1 MLRAIGSLLVFCHVV
16 AIFTL
21 AQAGAAFAAQS
32 ALVYVLDSSNSM
44 WAQINGEH
52 KVVTVRNA
60 LATSFQRLAGRM
72 DAGVVSFGHRQAGLC
87 SDIQTV
93 VPVGAINPAEFS
105 ATVSGLNPKG
115 ATPIAAALK
124 QAVDAARDP
133 ASQRAMD
140 VVLVFDGRDN
150 CSGNPCAVAA
160 ELKQQNPGLR
170 IHAIAFDETIR
181 AEHENLACLASVTG
195 GQFYRATNG
204 TEFETAIAGIEAFAL
219 GGAPAEPVV
228 VADATPQP
236 PPNPAV
242 LVAVT
247 NPLIGTVEAPA
258 PPLPDLPTLRGP
270 APEPET
276 TGSLADGQV
285 TGDAATE
292 TVAEPPASS
301 PVAPSPQSLS
311 GITISNAVPSGE
323 IISRLQEQISG
334 ETQPA
339 TFGILRLSATLTPD
353 SPPLRNGLVWRVFSS
368 TPDEQGNFKVVARE
382 DQGAPTFQL
391 ETGEYILHVAYGRAN
406 ATREISLTAGTLDE
420 VIVLNAGGL
429 RLSSRLAN
437 DEPLQANKARHTV
450 YSSEQDEFGQRKL
463 IMPSAPEDLII
474 RLNAGTY
481 YVVSQYGDANAVVRA
496 DVQVQAGK
504 LTEATISHSAARI
517 TLKLVTNEGGEA
529 LAGTAWSVLDETGNI
544 VAESVGAFPSY
555 LLAAGNYTVLARNN
569 GESFNRN
576 FSVEPGQNSEVE
588 VLMR

>member
-1 MLRAIGSLLVFCHVV
+1 MLRAIGSLLAFCHIL

-44 WAQINGEH
+44 WAQIDGEH
-52 KVVTVRNA
+52 KVVTVRNS
-60 LATSFQRLAGRM
+60 LASSFQRLAGRM
-72 DAGVVSFGHRQAGLC
+72 EAGVVSFGHGQAGVC
-87 SDIQTV
+87 SDIQTI
-93 VPVGAINPAEFS
+93 VPVGAIDPAAFS
-105 ATVSGLNPKG
+105 SAVSALNPKG
-115 ATPIAAALK
+115 ATPIAAALR
-124 QAVDAARDP
+124 QGVDAARDP
-133 ASQRAMD
+133 AIQKSMD

-170 IHAIAFDETIR
+170 IHAIAFNETID
-181 AEHENLACLASVTG
+181 ADHENLACLASATG
-195 GQFYRATNG
+195 GQFYRATNS
-204 TEFETAIAGIEAFAL
+204 TEFETAIAGIEAFTL
-219 GGAPAEPVV
+219 GGAAAEPVV

-242 LVAVT
+242 QAAVT
-247 NPLIGTVEAPA
+247 NPLIGTVESPAPA
-258 PPLPDLPTLRGP
+258 IPALPTLRASVP
-270 APEPET
+270 APDVET
-276 TGSLADGQV
+276 TGSVADREATV
-285 TGDAATE
+285 DAATE
-292 TVAEPPASS
+292 AQVTPPAS
-301 PVAPSPQSLS
+301 PPRSL
-311 GITISNAVPSGE
+311 GDVTVSNAVPNSE
-323 IISRLQEQISG
+323 IVSRLQEQIST
-334 ETQPA
+334 ETQPTA
-339 TFGILRLSATLTPD
+339 FGILRLSATLTPE
-353 SPPLRNGLVWRVFSS
+353 SPQLSDGLVWRIFSS

-382 DQGAPTFQL
+382 DRANPTFQL
-391 ETGEYILHVAYGRAN
+391 ETGKYILHVAYGRAN
-406 ATREISLTAGTLDE
+406 ATREILLTDATLDE

-437 DEPLQANKARHTV
+437 DESLKANEVRHSV

-481 YVVSQYGDANAVVRA
+481 YVISQYGDANAIVRA

-504 LTEATISHSAARI
+504 LTEATVSHSAARI
-517 TLKLVTNEGGEA
+517 TLKLVTDEGGEA
-529 LAGTAWSVLDETGNI
+529 LAGTAWSILDDTGNI

-555 LLAAGNYTVLARNN
+555 LLAAGSYTVLARNN